1 MTHGTPL
8 RGIHGR
14 FYNSATSGRLI
25 PPRPGSAAL
34 QIITYPHPTLRH
46 KSKPIRRVDPELRE
60 IVRSMF
66 GLMYENKGI
75 GLAANQVDLPLRLF
89 VVNLKSD
96 PQEGEEMVFLNPVIS
111 FPKGSEE
118 AEEGCLSLPGLYGNV
133 IRPKQVRINAYTLE
147 GKEVDM
153 VVSDLLS
160 RCVQHELDHL
170 DGVLFPD
177 RMSPASRTD
186 LADELGEFEAEFSS
200 RRATGSIPSD
210 EQIAARLVDW
220 ERRYC

>member
-1 MTHGTPL
+1 
-8 RGIHGR
+8 
-14 FYNSATSGRLI
+14 
-25 PPRPGSAAL
+25 
-34 QIITYPHPTLRH
+34 
-46 KSKPIRRVDPELRE
+46 VDAELRQ

-66 GLMYENKGI
+66 NLMYENKGI

-147 GKEVDM
+147 GNEVDM

-177 RMSPASRTD
+177 RMSPAARTD
-186 LADELGEFEAEFSS
+186 LAAELDEFEADFSS
-200 RRATGSIPSD
+200 RRSTGSVPSD
-210 EQIAARLVDW
+210 EQITARLAEW
-220 ERRYC
+220 EKKYC